1 MSAANEQD
9 SPRPGTL
16 RQGHERAGGEQTSA
30 RFAPGPSSGSEGTA
44 QQPFPSGM
52 GRDSFDTSPSTPQSD
67 SFHPFPLG
75 EGTGERVES
84 AVASSVQVPV
94 PDVGNATGTG
104 TNGGGSK
111 PFMAPPHPTLPANR
125 ASVASVASVLM
136 PASSPQAGA
145 SWRPASLG
153 ELVKGL
159 QDGTLAPPQPTV
171 ARLTDD
177 SYWLYAGA
185 TNGLAGESGC
195 GKTGTA
201 LAAVK
206 SELSDGNNV
215 MYIDMENGPLGIASR
230 LLGLGVPADVIADK
244 TRFAYVRPDE
254 AFKDDVRA
262 VFWMSLELLQP
273 TLVVLDSTGE
283 SMALEGTD
291 PNSDDAVAVWFQRVA
306 TAIAKHGPAV
316 LLLDHLPK
324 SDSGATS
331 PIGSQRK
338 RAAISGAQFI
348 QQVGKDMA
356 FAKGRPGQARITA
369 TKDRHGYFVTG
380 ESSITLTIAPET
392 SRGPNGVEATL
403 GPDVNDEWAP
413 TRHMLGVSEFL
424 TGAPGPQTTEAIKK
438 GTKGKSE
445 TVLRA
450 LQVLIASGYITT
462 SQGPRKSTLHELVKT
477 YSLGDP
483 YTVPDGMS
491 EDGGQPGGC
500 GHSWHDG
507 KCKPDWC
514 HHGHHGK
521 CNELAEQGYALDAD
535 GEVLSETSE
544 VAAQRAE
551 VLRLL
556 FEPETTSSPT
566 TDADPS

>member
-1 MSAANEQD
+1 MSAAQEQHNPRAG
-9 SPRPGTL
+9 SHRPG
-16 RQGHERAGGEQTSA
+16 REGAGSEQGSA
-30 RFAPGPSSGSEGTA
+30 RFAHGPSSRSDGTVHQA
-44 QQPFPSGM
+44 FPSGT
-52 GRDSFDTSPSTPQSD
+52 GRDSLDTPPLSPQSD
-67 SFHPFPLG
+67 SFPPFPLG

-84 AVASSVQVPV
+84 AVAPGNQATVPGR
-94 PDVGNATGTG
+94 GNAMGTG
-104 TNGGGSK
+104 TDDGTTK
-111 PFMAPPHPTLPANR
+111 RFTVPPHPALSTNR
-125 ASVASVASVLM
+125 ASGASALM
-136 PASSPQAGA
+136 SASSPQAGA
-145 SWRPASLG
+145 SWRPANLG

-159 QDGTLAPPQPTV
+159 QDGTLVPPQPSV
-171 ARLTDD
+171 GRLTDG
-177 SYWLYAGA
+177 SHWLYAAA

-195 GKTGTA
+195 GKTWTA
-201 LAAVK
+201 LATVK
-206 SELSDGNNV
+206 SELDDGNNV
-215 MYIDMENGPLGIASR
+215 IYIDMENGPLGIASR
-230 LLGLGVPADVIADK
+230 LLSLGVPADVVGDK
-244 TRFAYVRPDE
+244 SRFAYVRPDE

-262 VFWMSLELLQP
+262 VFWIFLELLQP

-291 PNSDDAVAVWFQRVA
+291 PNSDDAVAIWFQRVA
-306 TAIAKHGPAV
+306 TAIANHGPAV

-324 SDSGATS
+324 SDSGAAS

-380 ESSITLTIAPET
+380 ESSITLTITPEA
-392 SRGPNGVEATL
+392 SRGPNGVEAAL

-424 TGAPGPQTTEAIKK
+424 TGAQGPQTTEAIKK

-450 LQVLIASGYITT
+450 LQVLITSGYITT
-462 SQGPRKSTLHELVKT
+462 SHGPRKSTLHELVKT

-483 YTVPDGMS
+483 YTVPDGAS
-491 EDGGQPGGC
+491 EDRAQSSGC

-514 HHGHHGK
+514 HYGHHGK
-521 CNELAEQGYALDAD
+521 CNGLAQQGYVLDDD
-535 GEVLSETSE
+535 GEVLSEPSE
-544 VAAQRAE
+544 AIAQRE
-551 VLRLL
+551 EELRLL
-556 FEPETTSSPT
+556 FEPETTTEPT
-566 TDADPS
+566 TDAHSR

>member
-1 MSAANEQD
+1 MS
-9 SPRPGTL
+9 
-16 RQGHERAGGEQTSA
+16 
-30 RFAPGPSSGSEGTA
+30 
-44 QQPFPSGM
+44 
-52 GRDSFDTSPSTPQSD
+52 
-67 SFHPFPLG
+67 
-75 EGTGERVES
+75 
-84 AVASSVQVPV
+84 
-94 PDVGNATGTG
+94 
-104 TNGGGSK
+104 
-111 PFMAPPHPTLPANR
+111 
-125 ASVASVASVLM
+125 
-136 PASSPQAGA
+136 ASSPQAGA

-153 ELVKGL
+153 ELVQGL
-159 QDGTLAPPQPTV
+159 QDGTLEPPKPTV
-171 ARLTDD
+171 GRLTDG
-177 SYWLYAGA
+177 SHWLYAGA

-195 GKTGTA
+195 GKTWTA

-206 SELSDGNNV
+206 SELNDGNNV
-215 MYIDMENGPLGIASR
+215 IYIDMENGPLGVASR
-230 LLGLGVPADVIADK
+230 LLSLGVPADVIGDK
-244 TRFAYVRPDE
+244 SRFAYVRPDE

-262 VFWMSLELLQP
+262 VFWIFLELIQP

-403 GPDVNDEWAP
+403 GPDANDDWAP
-413 TRHMLGVSEFL
+413 TRQMLGISEFL
-424 TGAPGPQTTEAIKK
+424 KSAQTPQTTAAIKK
-438 GTKGKSE
+438 EIKGKAE
-445 TVLRA
+445 TIIKA
-450 LQVLIASGYITT
+450 LHVLIDSGYVTT
-462 SQGPRKSTLHELVKT
+462 SPGQRNSNLHELVKE
-477 YSLGDP
+477 YKLGDH
-483 YTVPDGMS
+483 YTVPDGAT
-491 EDGGQPGGC
+491 EDAWQSNGC
-500 GHSWHDG
+500 SHSWHTG
-507 KCKPDWC
+507 RCKPDWC

-521 CNELAEQGYALDAD
+521 CNELAEQGYVLDED
-535 GEVLSETSE
+535 GDILSDPSE
-544 VAAQRAE
+544 VIAQREEA
-551 VLRLL
+551 LRLL
-556 FEPETTSSPT
+556 FEPEPTSAAT
-566 TDADPS
+566 TDAHTV